1 MSYSTFADRESDVAF
16 WTSQLGQAEVTVS
29 EIPEIMDG
37 DGYEQFGDG
46 YEQFQLSPQQPER
59 MVLTRGSVNKL
70 QDQDFFWSGNTLEN
84 LHFNDRQPW
93 QNASETPYP
102 YEYLPR
108 TTIQDI
114 IEIFNTAVPSLFR
127 PHQAAK
133 LLPYSPGDWFLA
145 YLDGTADNAL
155 EFRRAV
161 LDSVPPPPVTDDD
174 IYCTFLEIFC
184 LGILPSIR
192 AKLPRCPN
200 SARVLAMMRANYTIT
215 ADADHFHFYGA

>member
-1 MSYSTFADRESDVAF
+1 MSYSTFAGRESDVAF
-16 WTSQLGQAEVTVS
+16 WTSQLGLAEGS
-29 EIPEIMDG
+29 EIPAGMMNG
-37 DGYEQFGDG
+37 DGYEQFGDNN
-46 YEQFQLSPQQPER
+46 YQQFQLPPVER

-84 LHFNDRQPW
+84 LYFNDRQPW
-93 QNASETPYP
+93 QNASSETPYP

-108 TTIQDI
+108 TTTQDI

-127 PHQAAK
+127 PHQAAT
-133 LLPYSPGDWFLA
+133 LMPYSPGDWFLA

-155 EFRRAV
+155 EFRKAV
-161 LDSVPPPPVTDDD
+161 LDSVPPPPVTEDD

-192 AKLPRCPN
+192 YKLPRCPN
-200 SARVLAMMRANYTIT
+200 SARVLTMMRANYTIT